1 MDDLWAEQISADEQ
15 EDRRIKKT
23 IANLNF
29 GLLEKSHSKG
39 QKSRMFDTLTEVCHY
54 QAVYGGRVYAIDGV
68 IKDYNYTPL
77 TEEREKVKAWNFE
90 DGWVGFEDGVYQ
102 RFVAIDGVVHIQRD
116 AEKDE
121 TKYYVLNV
129 SDERCL
135 SNDFRCIKELLP
147 QDHTYRVYEA
157 YETLTENAIDVYSV
171 KTDALTIKKD
181 DVARTVKLLKIEE
194 EKHGIGGW
202 RLEKSKRVRLPTDD
216 YKLRYNELV
225 DVPQPKNERLNIE
238 DEWNTDKICKQ
249 IIECGG
255 KCLIRARFAGSGK
268 NYIGEYFQ
276 KLGNNVL
283 FVVPTTRLLQEK
295 RSRSNNIQ

>member
-1 MDDLWAEQISADEQ
+1 MKKLIVKGIKCNILYYKQPSHIHKVDYKQIIDDLWAEQISADEQ

-29 GLLEKSHSKG
+29 GLLEKSHNKG

-135 SNDFRCIKELLP
+135 SNGFRYIKELLL
-147 QDHTYRVYEA
+147 Q
-157 YETLTENAIDVYSV
+157 
-171 KTDALTIKKD
+171 TI
-181 DVARTVKLLKIEE
+181 L
-194 EKHGIGGW
+194 
-202 RLEKSKRVRLPTDD
+202 
-216 YKLRYNELV
+216 
-225 DVPQPKNERLNIE
+225 
-238 DEWNTDKICKQ
+238 
-249 IIECGG
+249 IECM
-255 KCLIRARFAGSGK
+255 K
-268 NYIGEYFQ
+268 
-276 KLGNNVL
+276 
-283 FVVPTTRLLQEK
+283 TTRH
-295 RSRSNNIQ
+295 

>member
-1 MDDLWAEQISADEQ
+1 ME
-15 EDRRIKKT
+15 
-23 IANLNF
+23 
-29 GLLEKSHSKG
+29 
-39 QKSRMFDTLTEVCHY
+39 
-54 QAVYGGRVYAIDGV
+54 
-68 IKDYNYTPL
+68 
-77 TEEREKVKAWNFE
+77 FE

-135 SNDFRCIKELLP
+135 SNGFRCIKELLL

-157 YETLTENAIDVYSV
+157 YETLTENGIDVHSV

-194 EKHGIGGW
+194 EKHRIGGW
-202 RLEKSKRVRLPTDD
+202 RLEKSKRVRLPTGD

-255 KCLIRARFAGSGK
+255 KCLIRALAGSGK
-268 NYIGEYFQ
+268 NYIGECFQ

-283 FVVPTTRLLQEK
+283 FVVPTNRLLQEK